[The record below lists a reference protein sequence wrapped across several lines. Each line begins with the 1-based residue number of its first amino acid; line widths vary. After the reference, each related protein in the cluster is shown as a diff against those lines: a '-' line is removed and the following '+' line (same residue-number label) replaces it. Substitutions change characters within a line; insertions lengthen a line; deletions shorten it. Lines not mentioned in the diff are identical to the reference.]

1 MGLLFLG
8 LGDKTKLSLHAD
20 DNKFVTRVLSLWS
33 RSLAGRFFKFLELVY
48 SMLDVWCYKTKC
60 FVTSVWSINE
70 LVNKWLV
77 LLNSRNPNQSW
88 FIWIETTASEEG
100 RNSMFVFFF
109 FFCKVKFRE
118 KKIWSVI
125 SWNLAD
131 SNFSLQWA
139 NNQDNYFLQNKS
151 KIDNNKRLLF
161 IAKRKQK
168 KKPNLGQFLFVL
180 LILNLFW
187 DIFKKKCIFF

>member
-1 MGLLFLG
+1 MSDVTKQNVLWLRFEASTNWLTSGWSCLILEILINRDLYGL
-8 LGDKTKLSLHAD
+8 KRQ
-20 DNKFVTRVLSLWS
+20 RV
-33 RSLAGRFFKFLELVY
+33 K
-48 SMLDVWCYKTKC
+48 K
-60 FVTSVWSINE
+60 
-70 LVNKWLV
+70 
-77 LLNSRNPNQSW
+77 
-88 FIWIETTASEEG
+88 EG
-100 RNSMFVFFF
+100 IRCSFFF

>member
-109 FFCKVKFRE
+109 FCKVKFRE
-118 KKIWSVI
+118 KKSDLLSVEI
-125 SWNLAD
+125 LQIPT
-131 SNFSLQWA
+131 SLC
-139 NNQDNYFLQNKS
+139 NELIIKIIIFCKTNQKS
-151 KIDNNKRLLF
+151 ITTRTF
-161 IAKRKQK
+161 IYCQK
-168 KKPNLGQFLFVL
+168 KTKKEAQFRSI
-180 LILNLFW
+180 LIC
-187 DIFKKKCIFF
+187 IAYFKFILRHF